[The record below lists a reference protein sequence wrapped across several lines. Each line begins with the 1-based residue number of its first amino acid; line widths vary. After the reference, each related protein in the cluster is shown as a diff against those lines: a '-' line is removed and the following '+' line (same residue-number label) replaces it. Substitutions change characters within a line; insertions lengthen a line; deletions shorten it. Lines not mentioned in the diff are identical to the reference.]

1 MAPEAGSCQLPKRV
15 TVVEN
20 KGGGG
25 QGVQLALKTQV
36 EVAKLLSLKLELGS
50 ANVVREGAS
59 GIGGV

>member
-25 QGVQLALKTQV
+25 QSVQLALKTKV
-36 EVAKLLSLKLELGS
+36 EVAKACNCRRKRWRRLP
-50 ANVVREGAS
+50 NYCR
-59 GIGGV
+59 